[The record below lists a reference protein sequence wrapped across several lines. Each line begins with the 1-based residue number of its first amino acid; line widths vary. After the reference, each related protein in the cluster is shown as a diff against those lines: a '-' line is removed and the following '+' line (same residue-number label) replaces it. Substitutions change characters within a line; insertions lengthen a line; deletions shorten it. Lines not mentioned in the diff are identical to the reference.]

1 MVLAGHGITA
11 AIEFTF
17 YLLLLIPTALNVWHW
32 GIRQH
37 TGWIFMTLY
46 ALRKSPSQPS
56 TVATPIPTP
65 PSTNTTQ

>member
-11 AIEFTF
+11 AIEFAF

-46 ALRKSPSQPS
+46 ALRKSK
-56 TVATPIPTP
+56 TPTAVTPTP
-65 PSTNTTQ
+65 TQPLPTNTTQ